1 MAAAH
6 HAAGCTDP
14 GDADTLFC
22 WSPQS
27 ERGQPIVKSQVLKFC
42 KLLFTPLAFA
52 FLLYFAWQSRGE
64 LANLISNASFLYLGA
79 AALVWGLLHAVSP
92 VFATVVFKGCGS
104 EVSWYQAFQTHAARL
119 PARYLPGGIWHTVGR
134 VVDYREQ
141 GVAARHL
148 TVFVVLENGLAAA
161 TTLAAGG
168 AIVFTMRGADTLGS
182 IAAVASAVAIVALPA
197 MLFVLNSRVL
207 QEPDRLSVAAYAKS
221 LCLVFTF
228 WAGAA
233 AAFLLYLNAF
243 SASSAQYSS
252 IEMAGIYLFSW
263 GVGFI
268 SIFAPQG
275 IGVFELVASEL
286 MNGPIGFMGLAAL
299 IAGFRVV
306 VLVADLVV
314 WAIYHSTRRSN

>member
-1 MAAAH
+1 M
-6 HAAGCTDP
+6 
-14 GDADTLFC
+14 
-22 WSPQS
+22 
-27 ERGQPIVKSQVLKFC
+27 KSKILKFF

-64 LANLISNASFLYLGA
+64 LANLISNASIVYLCA
-79 AALVWGLLHAVSP
+79 AAVVWGLLHALSP
-92 VFATVVFKGCGS
+92 VFATVVLNACGS
-104 EVSWYQAFQTHAARL
+104 GVTWYQAFQTHAARL
-119 PARYLPGGIWHTVGR
+119 PARYVPGGIWHTVGR

-141 GVAARHL
+141 GVATRHL
-148 TVFVVLENGLAAA
+148 TAFVVLENGLAAA
-161 TTLAAGG
+161 TTLAVGG
-168 AIVFTMRGADTLGS
+168 AIVFSMRGADTLGT
-182 IAAVASAVAIVALPA
+182 IAAVASAAGLIALPA
-197 MLFVLNSRVL
+197 LLFVLNSRVL
-207 QEPDRLSVAAYAKS
+207 QAPDRLPAAAYVKG
-221 LCLVFTF
+221 LFIVFLF

-233 AAFLLYLNAF
+233 ASFLLYLNAF
-243 SASSAQYSS
+243 AASTGQYSS

-268 SIFAPQG
+268 AIFAPQG

-286 MNGPIGFMGLAAL
+286 MSGPIGFMGLAAL